1 MTAKPSPGSNASR
14 PLSPF
19 MLGQYYRF
27 QISSVLS
34 FGHRLTGMALSF
46 GTLFLA
52 AWVMSA
58 AAGQDAFDQFSACA
72 RSPVGLFL
80 LLGWS
85 WSLLYHLCNGVRHLV
100 WDAGYAFE
108 KKNVDAGGWIV
119 VVASLLLT
127 AAVWV
132 AAYV

>member
-1 MTAKPSPGSNASR
+1 MTAKPSPGSPASR

-27 QISSVLS
+27 QLSSVLS

-52 AWVMSA
+52 IWLMSA
-58 AAGQDAFDQFSACA
+58 ASGPEAYERFSACA
-72 RSPVGLFL
+72 RNPLGIL
-80 LLGWS
+80 LMFGWS
-85 WSLLYHLCNGVRHLV
+85 WALLYHLCNGLRHLV

-108 KKNVDAGGWIV
+108 KKQVDAGGWV
-119 VVASLLLT
+119 VVVSSLVLT
-127 AAVWV
+127 GVLWA
-132 AAYV
+132 AAYL